1 MDYHDS
7 DYRRDYDNNRPSRAR
22 SGYDREERGAFDRAG
37 DEVKSWFGDDE
48 AERRRR
54 RDERRDPDTMHY
66 RDDRNDNDRSRYSRN
81 RVRNLDDDRSNRG
94 GMSRDYYG
102 RDDSSS
108 RDMMSRDYYGRDQD
122 YRGSGDND
130 GGYGG
135 SDYGSG
141 GRERSMGSNQSSYA
155 ATVARGYDQDG
166 SNWNRNP
173 NTDGYESHFGK
184 GPKNDQRSKE
194 RNQERVSDMLHDD
207 HDLDASDI
215 DVSTDDSGEVTL
227 SGTVSSRMDKR
238 RAEDCAY
245 RVRSVRH
252 VQNNI
257 TISDNDGD
265 NISARSSGGSRTRKS
280 ASA

>member
-1 MDYHDS
+1 
-7 DYRRDYDNNRPSRAR
+7 
-22 SGYDREERGAFDRAG
+22 
-37 DEVKSWFGDDE
+37 
-48 AERRRR
+48 
-54 RDERRDPDTMHY
+54 
-66 RDDRNDNDRSRYSRN
+66 
-81 RVRNLDDDRSNRG
+81 
-94 GMSRDYYG
+94 
-102 RDDSSS
+102 
-108 RDMMSRDYYGRDQD
+108 
-122 YRGSGDND
+122 
-130 GGYGG
+130 
-135 SDYGSG
+135 
-141 GRERSMGSNQSSYA
+141 MGSNQSSYA

-173 NTDGYESHFGK
+173 NTDGYGSHFGK

-265 NISARSSGGSRTRKS
+265 NISARSSGGPGRASPPALKLERPSVPNWDRGLFLILRRLVRSPSRIAHVHVLRK
-280 ASA
+280 ADRT